1 MDAPTPLAQRAS
13 PAGLLGYLN
22 FSDGRSDPRFQ
33 QALNTAYAQFAAEGS
48 AAPWR
53 SLYDWLVQQ
62 CDALSAG
69 GSSAFRDVSQAQ
81 AVLRL
86 AFERVP
92 AAYRAHHVDLLA
104 HQTDAAL
111 FTPFF
116 LARICEAVLSQAG
129 PWDEEERIVG
139 GALAKLNDYVGH
151 RPIAVLETR
160 PQTELYPHE
169 RVRPIPL
176 YIQGAGVAFGRYEA
190 IITAALEI
198 LRQTDA
204 SLAAEASF
212 DLAAMDELAFDP
224 RGFDYGHP
232 ANRRPNY
239 LFGEWDPHVIDN
251 KGRYR
256 RFVVRQVVLDALIRV
271 PSTEY
276 RVPSQQHSELGT
288 RYSVLFEQGA
298 VLAGTILMASG
309 VSGEGPTAYD
319 SDTRLGTLVPRI
331 ARYRD
336 AFYTRLLERTPGEV
350 GERLREEAKRLRQPL
365 GGIRQHLNQELAR
378 QRAAQLQDRHLALV
392 FADLGYPR
400 ASREQAAR
408 IPTAG
413 VRMLTEIRLR
423 QVAAELAVRRGELTQ
438 AAPLLPEIEDLIHRG
453 IDCGA
458 LADPWNILGY
468 QGLYP
473 LFQARED
480 SVHDTR
486 NDELIEA
493 MARQFDLYARLLA
506 AAASAGDQSLQD
518 QLSRAARRLADWWDQ
533 FATYEVSDVPR
544 LRGAERADAALHVA
558 RALARWSSEF
568 RTPSS
573 EFRVPS
579 SESGLSSELGT
590 RNSEL
595 RFWREYREGFTS
607 AAAFA
612 QVVEALLYGREWR
625 AALALLMTWLS
636 EAENIALAEGDVS
649 FHRLALRWLNGVVA
663 TLDGEARSGLV
674 RRFFELLEA
683 NGEALWSVPSVPG
696 EVGPQP
702 REVGGEDPFASAY
715 EGVTYRDSTDDG
727 EEGSV
732 IGGAGPGSFPLQEHA
747 PRVERHLRFLKTVAR
762 LWQAASAPEIW
773 GQAAQTTTEPW
784 LGTAGAWLE
793 ELLALLDQEH
803 GIPVPTSG
811 AGYDEVVEFEKRRHT
826 RDGLIEAT
834 LATAV
839 EMDKAVRS
847 LTALL
852 PAGTAGAARQAL
864 ADWEPLAVEVE
875 RALASGDT
883 PAVRK
888 ALPRLFRQLGGEAL
902 LFVPISEGGHPRPI
916 LRAKAA
922 LALLTRLLDRLPRLG
937 LLRETYH
944 LIRLA
949 KAMERN
955 GPPEG
960 RKVSEFDQ
968 LFRIALR
975 AVVETLLASAGRWD
989 GETRHAEREP
999 PSQPASPATAGSPA
1013 LPGAAGFTDILRQV
1027 AASFLNVWIEHSNTL
1042 RLSSLEGVGYP
1053 DNWNELRDFIRA
1065 YGRELFTAQF
1075 MTYANLRGILH
1086 RGVGAW
1092 LDSLVEADETTRPER
1107 LLADMERGKLKR
1119 QRAIQFLEVV
1129 LHALTEHYEE
1139 YKDYNTTTSQ
1149 SDYGD
1154 NLHVLL
1160 DFLRIKVGYDRYA
1173 WRMQPLVLAHEVLCR
1188 QGHERFAE
1196 HWRQTVGR
1204 ESAEL
1209 SEKLLAA
1216 LSALEVEHAMRLRTV
1231 RDHIEQRFVQPLSV
1245 DRLCALIEPA
1255 AQAARTGADE
1265 SSAAFRRLQEELAP
1279 LVANPTGAGLDVPN
1293 WLRRVEAEVKRFREA
1308 EGQPVPTPR
1317 PSAPELTL
1325 ADLQQQLAQW
1335 EKPLTGE

>member
-1 MDAPTPLAQRAS
+1 MDAPPPLAQRVS

-33 QALNTAYAQFAAEGS
+33 QALNTAYAHFAAEGS
-48 AAPWR
+48 ATPWR
-53 SLYDWLVQQ
+53 SLYDWLAQQ
-62 CDALSAG
+62 CDELSAA
-69 GSSAFRDVSQAQ
+69 GSSAFRDVSQAR

-86 AFERVP
+86 AFEQVP
-92 AAYRAHHVDLLA
+92 AAYRLHHGDLLA
-104 HQTDAAL
+104 HQADAAL

-116 LARICEAVLSQAG
+116 LARVCEAVLTQRA
-129 PWDEEERIVG
+129 PWDEEKRIVA
-139 GALAKLNDYVGH
+139 GALAKVNDYVGY

-160 PQTELYPHE
+160 SQTELYPHE

-176 YIQGAGVAFGRYEA
+176 YIQGAGVAWGPYEA
-190 IITAALEI
+190 IVTAALDI

-271 PSTEY
+271 PSSEF
-276 RVPSQQHSELGT
+276 RVPSNSDSEPGT
-288 RYSVLFEQGA
+288 RNSVLFEQGA

-336 AFYTRLLERTPGEV
+336 AFYTQLLQRTPGEV

-423 QVAAELAVRRGELTQ
+423 QVAAELAVRRGEPGQ
-438 AAPLLPEIEDLIHRG
+438 AVPLLSEVEDLIHRA
-453 IDCGA
+453 IECGA

-480 SVHDTR
+480 SVHDLR

-493 MARQFDLYARLLA
+493 VARQFDLYARLLA
-506 AAASAGDQSLQD
+506 AAASAGDQPLQD
-518 QLSRAARRLADWWDQ
+518 QLSSAARRLADWWDQ

-558 RALARWSSEF
+558 RALAKW
-568 RTPSS
+568 SS

-579 SESGLSSELGT
+579 SELQPGA
-590 RNSEL
+590 EL

-607 AAAFA
+607 PAAFA
-612 QVVEALLYGREWR
+612 QVVEALLQEREWR

-663 TLDGEARSGLV
+663 TWEGEARSGLV

-683 NGEALWSVPSVPG
+683 NAEALWSVPSVPG

-732 IGGAGPGSFPLQEHA
+732 IGDGAGPGSFPLQEHA
-747 PRVERHLRFLKTVAR
+747 PRVERHLKFLKTVAR
-762 LWQAASAPEIW
+762 LWQAAAAPEIW
-773 GQAAQTTTEPW
+773 GEAAQTTTEPW
-784 LGTAGAWLE
+784 LGAAGAWLE

-839 EMDKAVRS
+839 EMDKGVRS

-852 PAGTAGAARQAL
+852 PAGTAGASRQAL

-875 RALASGDT
+875 RALVSGDT
-883 PAVRK
+883 AAVRK
-888 ALPRLFRQLGGEAL
+888 ALPRLFRQLAGEAL

-916 LRAKAA
+916 LRAKSA

-949 KAMERN
+949 RAMERN

-975 AVVETLLASAGRWD
+975 AVVETLLSSAARWD
-989 GETRHAEREP
+989 GETRHAERETQ
-999 PSQPASPATAGSPA
+999 SQPASPATAGSPS

-1092 LDSLVEADETTRPER
+1092 LDSLGEADETTRPER
-1107 LLADMERGKLKR
+1107 LLADLERGKLKR
-1119 QRAIQFLEVV
+1119 QRAIQFLEAV

-1160 DFLRIKVGYDRYA
+1160 DFLRVKVGYDRYA

-1216 LSALEVEHAMRLRTV
+1216 LSTLEAEHAMRLRTV

-1255 AQAARTGADE
+1255 AQAARAGSDE
-1265 SSAAFRRLQEELAP
+1265 SSAPFRRLQEELAP
-1279 LVANPTGAGLDVPN
+1279 LVANPTGAGLDVPG
-1293 WLRRVEAEVKRFREA
+1293 WLRRVEAEVTRFREA
-1308 EGQPVPTPR
+1308 EGQPAPASR
-1317 PSAPELTL
+1317 PSAPHLTL
-1325 ADLQQQLAQW
+1325 AELQQQLAQW

>member
-13 PAGLLGYLN
+13 PAALLGYLN
-22 FSDGRSDPRFQ
+22 FSDGRPDPRFQ
-33 QALNTAYAQFAAEGS
+33 QALNTAYAHFAAEDS

-53 SLYDWLVQQ
+53 SLHDWLAQQ
-62 CDALSAG
+62 CDELHAA
-69 GSSAFRDVSQAQ
+69 GSSAFRNVSQVRV
-81 AVLRL
+81 VLRL
-86 AFERVP
+86 AFERVLAP
-92 AAYRAHHVDLLA
+92 YRAHHADLLA
-104 HQTDAAL
+104 HQPDAAL
-111 FTPFF
+111 LTPFF
-116 LARICEAVLSQAG
+116 LARVCEAVLSQGG
-129 PWDEEERIVG
+129 PWDEEERIVA

-151 RPIAVLETR
+151 RPTAVLETR

-169 RVRPIPL
+169 RVRPVPL
-176 YIQGAGVAFGRYEA
+176 YIQGAGVAWGPYEP
-190 IITAALEI
+190 IVTAALVI

-204 SLAAEASF
+204 SLVAEASF

-224 RGFDYGHP
+224 RGFDYAHP

-256 RFVVRQVVLDALIRV
+256 RFVVRQVVLDALLQV
-271 PSTEY
+271 
-276 RVPSQQHSELGT
+276 SQAFQPDNARQAGKPDLL
-288 RYSVLFEQGA
+288 LFEQGA

-309 VSGEGPTAYD
+309 VSGDGPTAYD

-400 ASREQAAR
+400 AGREQSAR
-408 IPTAG
+408 IPTAS

-423 QVAAELAVRRGELTQ
+423 QVAAELAVRRGELAQ

-453 IDCGA
+453 IECGA

-493 MARQFDLYARLLA
+493 LARQFDLYARLLA
-506 AAASAGDQSLQD
+506 AAASAGDQPLQD
-518 QLSRAARRLADWWDQ
+518 QLSSAARRLADWWDQ

-544 LRGAERADAALHVA
+544 LRGSERADAALHVA
-558 RALARWSSEF
+558 RALARWSSE
-568 RTPSS
+568 S
-573 EFRVPS
+573 RVLS
-579 SESGLSSELGT
+579 SESRFGT
-590 RNSEL
+590 EL
-595 RFWREYREGFTS
+595 RFWREHREGFTS
-607 AAAFA
+607 PAAFA
-612 QVVEALLYGREWR
+612 QVVEALLQQREWR
-625 AALALLMTWLS
+625 SAMALLMTWLS
-636 EAENIALAEGDVS
+636 EAETIALAEGDVS

-663 TLDGEARSGLV
+663 TLEGEARSGLV

-683 NGEALWSVPSVPG
+683 NAETLWSVPSVPG

-732 IGGAGPGSFPLQEHA
+732 IGGGLGPGSFPLQEHA

-762 LWQAASAPEIW
+762 LWQAAAVPEIW
-773 GQAAQTTTEPW
+773 GESASSTTEPW
-784 LGTAGAWLE
+784 LGAANSWLE
-793 ELLALLDQEH
+793 DLLALLNQEH
-803 GIPVPTSG
+803 GIPVPPPA

-826 RDGLIEAT
+826 RDGLMEAT

-847 LTALL
+847 LSALL
-852 PAGTAGAARQAL
+852 PTDAAATARQAL
-864 ADWEPLAVEVE
+864 ADWEPVAVEVE
-875 RALASGDT
+875 RALVSGDI
-883 PAVRK
+883 AVVRE
-888 ALPRLFRQLGGEAL
+888 ALPRLFRQLGSAAL

-916 LRAKAA
+916 VRAKSA

-975 AVVETLLASAGRWD
+975 AVVETLLSSAARWD
-989 GETRHAEREP
+989 SQARIAEREA
-999 PSQPASPATAGSPA
+999 PSQPASSSAPASPQ
-1013 LPGAAGFTDILRQV
+1013 LPGAAAFTDILRQV

-1053 DNWNELRDFIRA
+1053 DNWSELRDFIRA

-1092 LDSLVEADETTRPER
+1092 LDSLGEADEASRPER
-1107 LLADMERGKLKR
+1107 LLADLERGKLKR
-1119 QRAIQFLEVV
+1119 PRAIQFLEAV
-1129 LHALTEHYEE
+1129 LHVLTEHYEE

-1160 DFLRIKVGYDRYA
+1160 DFLRIKVSYDRYA

-1216 LSALEVEHAMRLRTV
+1216 LSALEAEHAVRLRTV
-1231 RDHIEQRFVQPLSV
+1231 RDHIEQRFVQPLKV

-1255 AQAARTGADE
+1255 GEPARSGADE
-1265 SSAAFRRLQEELAP
+1265 SSPPFRRFQEELVP

-1293 WLRRVEAEVKRFREA
+1293 WLRRVEAEVKRFRET
-1308 EGQPVPTPR
+1308 EGQPAPAPR
-1317 PSAPELTL
+1317 PSAPDLTL

-1335 EKPLTGE
+1335 EKPLTE